1 MMVLECAKEVGIY
14 YTKAYKQSVTVGH
27 GDEKKIRKGI
37 KCRRRRPV
45 SGFYY
50 YIMSFKLP

>member
-1 MMVLECAKEVGIY
+1 MMVLERAKEVGIY
-14 YTKAYKQSVTVGH
+14 YTKAYKQSVTVGR

-37 KCRRRRPV
+37 KCRRRPV